1 MRWMPHL
8 KRVLVG
14 SAFAGAFF
22 IGAPA
27 AGAAELP
34 NPVIDSAGFV
44 EHVRGELSSVGVQ
57 TPQVDVQVTDA
68 VDDALQKVV
77 PQNKA
82 ALPQPETPQV
92 PEIPDV
98 ADSPVA
104 GEVEEFATQ
113 AYDQAEALTN
123 PNPIGLQEL
132 TQPEFEPVQV
142 DPNYVWRNDLF
153 SKVAAGKPFE
163 DFVLHR
169 APGSFF

>member
-77 PQNKA
+77 PQNTP
-82 ALPQPETPQV
+82 ALPQPEAPQA
-92 PEIPDV
+92 PQETAASELPAASEIQ
-98 ADSPVA
+98 
-104 GEVEEFATQ
+104 EFATQ
-113 AYDQAEALTN
+113 AYDQTEALTN
-123 PNPIGLQEL
+123 PNPIGLQEI
-132 TQPEFEPVQV
+132 
-142 DPNYVWRNDLF
+142 
-153 SKVAAGKPFE
+153 G
-163 DFVLHR
+163 R
-169 APGSFF
+169 AHV

>member
-77 PQNKA
+77 PQNKP

-104 GEVEEFATQ
+104 GEVEL
-113 AYDQAEALTN
+113 YL
-123 PNPIGLQEL
+123 
-132 TQPEFEPVQV
+132 
-142 DPNYVWRNDLF
+142 YLF
-153 SKVAAGKPFE
+153 HA
-163 DFVLHR
+163 
-169 APGSFF
+169 